1 VSYDSRFVH
10 VFLAKLKER
19 SCPVYPAPEWFEA
32 LQAADL
38 EQPCTTPPIEL
49 KALIR
54 PKKVQPARDLAAA
67 AIDNDWKTQH
77 LVRLACDRWCKQYG
91 PT

>member
-1 VSYDSRFVH
+1 MSYDSRFVH

-67 AIDNDWKTQH
+67 IDYDWKTQH